1 MVCVGREEGLLTANS
16 ILWKVR
22 PPELAP
28 DFDREF
34 SSMTRQRVQHFPF
47 PTNSRKFAP
56 SQAKI
61 TIHKFSLKLRHPT
74 QIVYKNYPNLKPP

>member
-1 MVCVGREEGLLTANS
+1 MVCVGGEEGLLTANS

-56 SQAKI
+56 S
-61 TIHKFSLKLRHPT
+61 
-74 QIVYKNYPNLKPP
+74 

>member
-1 MVCVGREEGLLTANS
+1 MVCVGGEEGLLTANS

-47 PTNSRKFAP
+47 PQTLVSLHLPKRKLQFTNSRLSSA
-56 SQAKI
+56 
-61 TIHKFSLKLRHPT
+61 T
-74 QIVYKNYPNLKPP
+74 